1 MLRGFLRRVTV
12 SRDQKYK
19 PFPSLKEKLE
29 SFSLSRIQKKNPSF
43 SVRWILHDQGM
54 ILIQFLILFQFLMD
68 LFMCSDSAANT
79 LSICRKRRTSVYPH
93 GMQNLLGP
101 RSPLHSAL
109 YHPFAFSFFLSFSL
123 SLALFLHVPRWP
135 VLEFGR
141 RICRRNHWATKKCR
155 CFLLRKWTRRRR
167 NLFLPFWGPT
177 KQTWKLVGIWRWRIC
192 SWGARFLVHVQN
204 SETMNCSLADRCS
217 SFLGYQMERLRKE
230 RTSFKTERASLF
242 FSLQRISP
250 KFEFEK
256 LTLELF
262 LRYCQR
268 VSFLTLSLHTN
279 FFFFP

>member
-12 SRDQKYK
+12 GRDQKYK

-109 YHPFAFSFFLSFSL
+109 YHPFAFSFFLSFFL
-123 SLALFLHVPRWP
+123 SPL
-135 VLEFGR
+135 
-141 RICRRNHWATKKCR
+141 
-155 CFLLRKWTRRRR
+155 
-167 NLFLPFWGPT
+167 
-177 KQTWKLVGIWRWRIC
+177 
-192 SWGARFLVHVQN
+192 
-204 SETMNCSLADRCS
+204 
-217 SFLGYQMERLRKE
+217 
-230 RTSFKTERASLF
+230 LF
-242 FSLQRISP
+242 FCMFQGDQFWNLGVVFVDAIIEPQRNADVSSCENGPVGDEICFWLFGVQRNKLGSWLG
-250 KFEFEK
+250 FEGEEFVHGEQG
-256 LTLELF
+256 F
-262 LRYCQR
+262 
-268 VSFLTLSLHTN
+268 
-279 FFFFP
+279 